1 MIALDDDAIV
11 VGMAIRRSTWS
22 YLDEPET
29 LRRREL
35 EYGMVREPPAPFY
48 DHQAVVTNLVAL
60 LAPRVRARAL
70 GRLCVSPIDVV
81 LDADHALI
89 VQPDAVFIS
98 TPRLGII
105 RDQIWGAPDLVVE
118 VLSPGTMRRDRTR
131 KLAWYR
137 RYGVREY
144 WLVDPKRHT
153 VDVVR
158 LAAAGERIARRRI
171 RGRGLVVSTVLP
183 DLGIRASDLFA

>member
-1 MIALDDDAIV
+1 MPLDDDAIV
-11 VGMAIRRSTWS
+11 VGMAIRRNTWS

-60 LAPRVRARAL
+60 LAPWVRAREL

-81 LDADHALI
+81 LDAHNALI

-105 RDQIWGAPDLVVE
+105 RHQIWGAPDLVIE

-144 WLVDPKRHT
+144 WLVDPARHT
-153 VDVVR
+153 VDVVS
-158 LAAAGERIARRRI
+158 LAVGGEPTARRRV
-171 RGRGLVVSTVLP
+171 RGHALVVSAVLP
-183 DLGIRASDLFA
+183 GLEIRASDLFE